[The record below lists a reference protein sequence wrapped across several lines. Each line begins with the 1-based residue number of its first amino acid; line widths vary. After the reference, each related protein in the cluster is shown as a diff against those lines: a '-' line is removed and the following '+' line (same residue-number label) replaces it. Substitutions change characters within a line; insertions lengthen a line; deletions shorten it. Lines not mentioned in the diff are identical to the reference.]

1 MEGRRENVMLR
12 RSTLSLV
19 FTEARFVRWT
29 RTAAT
34 SVAADLVETCRLHWQ
49 RAAVIP
55 LPLPAQRMKHHSR

>member
-1 MEGRRENVMLR
+1 MLR

-19 FTEARFVRWT
+19 FTEGRFVRWT

-34 SVAADLVETCRLHWQ
+34 SVAADLVDTCRWHWQ

-55 LPLPAQRMKHHSR
+55 LPLPAQRMKRHPR

>member
-1 MEGRRENVMLR
+1 MMR

-19 FTEARFVRWT
+19 FTEARFARWT

-34 SVAADLVETCRLHWQ
+34 SGAADLVGRRHSQWQ

-55 LPLPAQRMKHHSR
+55 LPLPAQSTKQRSR